1 MKYVDIPNVDS
12 DQVSLELFPCS
23 QNPSAVV
30 IWIHGGGWVSGDRRN
45 VRRMPSFFNSN
56 NFLLISVNYPL
67 ATVGDMSLIDL
78 QIQAFQGLNQ
88 WLMETSFKD
97 TYSRAFDNINILAHS
112 SGSHLVALADKR
124 FGWNSSV
131 RNLILMDSAA
141 YDLKERFSRM
151 RPFQKNMFSSLMKL
165 DLFPSSHHSEI
176 LRTYSPALLPAK
188 ARQINSLNIVIVSSK
203 RPGARYSAER
213 LKNSYC
219 VSGYD
224 CRIYF
229 LDWDHDYFP
238 DAVGVDS
245 VLNELILDTI
255 SVVEE

>member
-1 MKYVDIPNVDS
+1 LKYVDIPNVDS

-151 RPFQKNMFSSLMKL
+151 RPFQKNMFSNLMKL

-224 CRIYF
+224 YRIYF

-255 SVVEE
+255 SVVEK

>member
-1 MKYVDIPNVDS
+1 VKYVGLPNVDP
-12 DQVSLELFPCS
+12 DQVSLELFPSS

-30 IWIHGGGWVSGDRRN
+30 IWVHGGGWVSGDRRN

-56 NFLLISVNYPL
+56 DVLFISVNYPL
-67 ATVGDMSLIDL
+67 AAPGDVSLIDL
-78 QIQAFQGLNQ
+78 QIQALQGLNQ
-88 WLMETSFKD
+88 WLMENSFKD
-97 TYSRAFDNINILAHS
+97 IYSRAFDNITILAHS

-141 YDLKERFSRM
+141 YDLKERFNRM
-151 RPFQKNMFSSLMKL
+151 RPFQKNIFSDLMKL
-165 DLFPSSHHSEI
+165 DLFPSSHHSEV

-188 ARQINSLNIVIVSSK
+188 PRQINSLNIVIVSSK
-203 RPGARYSAER
+203 RPGARFSAER

-219 VSGYD
+219 ASGYD

-245 VLNELILDTI
+245 VLNELVLNSI
-255 SVVEE
+255 SVR